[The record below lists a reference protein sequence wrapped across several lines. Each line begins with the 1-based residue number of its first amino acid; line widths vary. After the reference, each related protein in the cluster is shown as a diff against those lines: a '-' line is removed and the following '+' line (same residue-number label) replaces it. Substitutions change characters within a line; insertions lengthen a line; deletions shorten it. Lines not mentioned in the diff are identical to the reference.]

1 MIEAS
6 RSVLNQFIPDIY
18 LYSDVYKGD
27 ESGKSPG
34 YALTLL
40 AESTTGALHCSEA
53 VSRPGVTPEDTALQS
68 TYALLTEIER
78 GGCIDRLHQ
87 PLVLLYMVLGSED
100 VGRCVMSEP
109 TPRTIQFLRDIK
121 EFFGIS
127 FKIAPHPGSQ
137 TNPRELLFACYGT
150 GHINANRTLA

>member
-1 MIEAS
+1 M
-6 RSVLNQFIPDIY
+6 
-18 LYSDVYKGD
+18 
-27 ESGKSPG
+27 ESKSNFVQKQHTTDLANRSPG

-53 VSRPGVTPEDTALQS
+53 ISKPGATPEDIALQS

-109 TPRTIQFLRDIK
+109 TQRTYEAFL
-121 EFFGIS
+121 
-127 FKIAPHPGSQ
+127 
-137 TNPRELLFACYGT
+137 
-150 GHINANRTLA
+150 GHI

>member
-1 MIEAS
+1 MTDHPN
-6 RSVLNQFIPDIY
+6 R
-18 LYSDVYKGD
+18 
-27 ESGKSPG
+27 SPG

-53 VSRPGVTPEDTALQS
+53 ISKPGVTPEDIALQS
-68 TYALLTEIER
+68 TYSLLTEIER

-109 TPRTIQFLRDIK
+109 TARTYEPSLCDARTLDC
-121 EFFGIS
+121 
-127 FKIAPHPGSQ
+127 
-137 TNPRELLFACYGT
+137 NPDLLFQNTVSERCQRVLW
-150 GHINANRTLA
+150 HILQNCSPSRIGNESPRVVIRMLWYRLC

>member
-1 MIEAS
+1 MTDLTN
-6 RSVLNQFIPDIY
+6 R
-18 LYSDVYKGD
+18 
-27 ESGKSPG
+27 SPG

-53 VSRPGVTPEDTALQS
+53 VSKPGATPEDIALQS
-68 TYALLTEIER
+68 TYALLTGIEG

-109 TPRTIQFLRDIK
+109 APRTYEAFP
-121 EFFGIS
+121 S
-127 FKIAPHPGSQ
+127 HS
-137 TNPRELLFACYGT
+137 
-150 GHINANRTLA
+150 